1 MGETPAYCSA
11 CYSKAAKSPSPD
23 DAPLMTVERAGKVP
37 MTKQGQCSKCGQSTV
52 VMYFET

>member
-23 DAPLMTVERAGKVP
+23 DAPLMTAERAGKVP

>member
-1 MGETPAYCSA
+1 MGETPAYCND
-11 CYSKAAKSPSPD
+11 CYSKAVKSPSPD
-23 DAPLMTVERAGKVP
+23 DAPLMAAERAGTVP